1 MSPVKCLG
9 IGCSPRKNGNTD
21 ILVQQAMEGVQAG
34 GGKGELIFLREF
46 NFRPCIGCNGCAK
59 AGECVIQDDMQL
71 IYPKLL
77 ETDRIILAAPIFS
90 MGINALA
97 KGFIDRFQRFWST
110 KYLLEKKIINEENRL
125 SRKGIFLSTAGTD
138 YDNVFQ
144 GAETV
149 VKYAFLMLEVD
160 YVGKH
165 LYKKIDAKG
174 EVKDYPQYLQEVFNA
189 GKSLVSL

>member
-1 MSPVKCLG
+1 LATTKCLG

-21 ILVQQAMEGVQAG
+21 ILLQHTIKGAEEAG
-34 GGKGELIFLREF
+34 GDCELIYLRDY
-46 NFRPCIGCNGCAK
+46 NFRPCIGCNSCAK
-59 AGECVIQDDMQL
+59 TGECVIKDDMQL

-110 KYLLEKKIINEENRL
+110 KYVLKKKVIGEEQRA

-138 YDNVFQ
+138 YHNVFE
-144 GAETV
+144 GAEMV
-149 VKYAFLMLEVD
+149 AKYAFLMLETE
-160 YVGKH
+160 YLGSY
-165 LYKKIDAKG
+165 LYRKIDAKG
-174 EVKDYPQYLQEVFNA
+174 EIKDYPQHLKEVFQA
-189 GKSLVSL
+189 GKQLIL